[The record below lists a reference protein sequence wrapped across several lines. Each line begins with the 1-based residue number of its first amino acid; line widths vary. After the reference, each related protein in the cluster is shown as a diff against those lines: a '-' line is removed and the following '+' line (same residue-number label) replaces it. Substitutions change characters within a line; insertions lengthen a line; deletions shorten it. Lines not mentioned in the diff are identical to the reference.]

1 MIKNVIFDLG
11 GVLID
16 FNPWAR
22 INQLDLNMNKKN
34 ELYQAIFKDQIWQ
47 DLDRGI
53 YETFDDAVK
62 AYLRKYPN
70 MKKEIE
76 MFFDGY
82 WQIIFK
88 PLKNNLKL
96 LEQVQKRRYKTYI
109 LSNYSKEGFIYT
121 KEKYPFLKSFDGE
134 VVSAFVKMMKP
145 EKQIYD
151 YLLQKYNLTAKECI
165 FLDDLEENVLA
176 ASKIGINGVCFKDI
190 NSALEKINTIIE
202 KER

>member
-88 PLKNNLKL
+88 PLENNLKL
-96 LEQVQKRRYKTYI
+96 LEQVQKRRYKHIFFQIIQKKALFIPKKNI
-109 LSNYSKEGFIYT
+109 LF
-121 KEKYPFLKSFDGE
+121 
-134 VVSAFVKMMKP
+134 
-145 EKQIYD
+145 
-151 YLLQKYNLTAKECI
+151 
-165 FLDDLEENVLA
+165 
-176 ASKIGINGVCFKDI
+176 
-190 NSALEKINTIIE
+190 
-202 KER
+202 